1 MNTEETSARLCSGTS
16 ATETYAEK
24 LANRLVG
31 GEVIELVGDVGAGK
45 TTFVRG
51 LAKGLGSTDHVSSPT
66 FTVEQVYTG
75 RLTLYHYDFYRLPDA
90 GVVKN
95 QLKEVLSQQNSVV
108 VIEWAEHV
116 RGILPKNRI
125 VICFEVVSETDRLLH
140 IGGGDK

>member
-95 QLKEVLSQQNSVV
+95 QLKVYSGVVLYTTIYFRVV
-108 VIEWAEHV
+108 RTGIEPA
-116 RGILPKNRI
+116 
-125 VICFEVVSETDRLLH
+125 
-140 IGGGDK
+140 